1 VSEPLTVLAPV
12 AGRVLAM
19 ADVPDPVFAGC
30 MVGPG
35 LAIDPDSVGGPA
47 VAVAPIAGRIHK
59 LHPHAYV
66 VVSESGRGVLVH
78 LGIDTVQLKGEG
90 FRLLASEKDE
100 VKAGTPVVEW
110 NPADITAGGRSA
122 VCPVVALDG
131 DAADVRA
138 LAGDGHIDSGAELY
152 AWDNR

>member
-1 VSEPLTVLAPV
+1 MTEPLTVLAPV
-12 AGRVLAM
+12 TGRVLAM
-19 ADVPDPVFAGC
+19 AEVPDPVFAGS

-35 LAIDPDSVGGPA
+35 LAIDPDSAGGTA
-47 VAVAPIAGRIHK
+47 VAVAPITGRILK

-100 VKAGTPVVEW
+100 VKAGAPVVEW
-110 NPADITAGGRSA
+110 NPAAITAGGRSA

-131 DAADVRA
+131 DADAVRA

-152 AWDNR
+152 AWE